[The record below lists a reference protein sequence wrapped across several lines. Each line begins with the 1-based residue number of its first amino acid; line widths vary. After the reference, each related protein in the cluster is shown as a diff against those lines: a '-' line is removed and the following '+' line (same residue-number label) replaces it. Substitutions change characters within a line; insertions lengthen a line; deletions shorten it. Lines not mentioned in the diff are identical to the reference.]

1 MIFKGESLGQKKGAH
16 DQRTRFQKVRY
27 CTGTG
32 NGKVGRWKYNRIK
45 SDLYRNM
52 LEPHVDP
59 VVAQLPTDA
68 VAEAVPPV
76 GVAVGE
82 PTTLSHGTVIQG
94 YTAYKFC
101 RIYN

>member
-1 MIFKGESLGQKKGAH
+1 
-16 DQRTRFQKVRY
+16 
-27 CTGTG
+27 
-32 NGKVGRWKYNRIK
+32 
-45 SDLYRNM
+45 M

-68 VAEAVPPV
+68 VAKAVPPV

>member
-1 MIFKGESLGQKKGAH
+1 
-16 DQRTRFQKVRY
+16 
-27 CTGTG
+27 
-32 NGKVGRWKYNRIK
+32 
-45 SDLYRNM
+45 M

-101 RIYN
+101 RIYVQLIKTRILDTDSRCGRIFG